1 MKGLYSLERKAIID
15 NIMNIIIAYQVN
27 YEYMQPVR
35 SKIISGCPISGP
47 KVSISVKVSGIQTG
61 NYEYVQPVCL

>member
-1 MKGLYSLERKAIID
+1 MGTLQFGKESYNWQYYENHYSVPSD
-15 NIMNIIIAYQVN
+15 

-47 KVSISVKVSGIQTG
+47 KVSISVKVSDMQTG
-61 NYEYVQPVCL
+61 NYEYVQPVRL

>member
-1 MKGLYSLERKAIID
+1 MGTLQFGKESYNWQYYDNHYSVPSD
-15 NIMNIIIAYQVN
+15 
-27 YEYMQPVR
+27 YEYMQLVR
-35 SKIISGCPISGP
+35 SKIISGCPISGT

>member
-1 MKGLYSLERKAIID
+1 
-15 NIMNIIIAYQVN
+15 
-27 YEYMQPVR
+27 MQPVR

-61 NYEYVQPVCL
+61 NYEYVQVSGMRTGEEEYVQPVRL